1 MRPGRR
7 AADVGH
13 HRGAALC
20 RRWRRKRGRSR
31 PDPEPGEGNDSP
43 PRHRERLLIG
53 PDGCR
58 ERDAE
63 RSAGAGRR
71 RVRRCP
77 APPTAVFEDDGD
89 TVQRVPA
96 APRRSRRGMADER
109 GCGGLLNLR
118 AAWRRGHRPM
128 RGLATES
135 ADLCF
140 TWNSRPI
147 CRRVRHPTDSA
158 VAAHR
163 IGLAMTGLHAA
174 ADDLRSSGAADP
186 ADADGAEPPP
196 NARPTPHVRR
206 YAETGAPAVCESR
219 RVVPPRPV
227 VAADPCA
234 LLARVDAYT
243 GGLDSLVRGTG
254 CLRSRPATVSATGR
268 AEATRR
274 PRTNQPP
281 QIGERPVTARRPN
294 RSRASKAT
302 WF

>member
-1 MRPGRR
+1 
-7 AADVGH
+7 
-13 HRGAALC
+13 
-20 RRWRRKRGRSR
+20 
-31 PDPEPGEGNDSP
+31 
-43 PRHRERLLIG
+43 
-53 PDGCR
+53 
-58 ERDAE
+58 
-63 RSAGAGRR
+63 
-71 RVRRCP
+71 
-77 APPTAVFEDDGD
+77 
-89 TVQRVPA
+89 
-96 APRRSRRGMADER
+96 MADER

-118 AAWRRGHRPM
+118 AAWRRRHRPM
-128 RGLATES
+128 RGPATES

-206 YAETGAPAVCESR
+206 YAETGAPAVRESR

-243 GGLDSLVRGTG
+243 GGLDSLVPGTG

-281 QIGERPVTARRPN
+281 QIGECRRVGVAPDDGAGAWVVC
-294 RSRASKAT
+294 RRRTSRHSAAT
-302 WF
+302 EPLTREQSHVVLTRRLSWIPSRVRTR